1 MVFLFNEQVVVRLVD
16 NSNVELLRANQ
27 VRLGEREV
35 VVALQD
41 LDDSAVVET
50 GSKGS
55 EEVGQQVGLQL
66 SASLLHGM
74 VTAHEGLTWWP
85 M

>member
-1 MVFLFNEQVVVRLVD
+1 MVFLFNEQVIVCLVD
-16 NSNVELLRANQ
+16 DSNVELLRADQ

-41 LDDSAVVET
+41 LDNTAVVET
-50 GSKGS
+50 GSEGS

-66 SASLLHGM
+66 SASLLHEM
-74 VTAHEGLTWWP
+74 VTAHEKLTWWP